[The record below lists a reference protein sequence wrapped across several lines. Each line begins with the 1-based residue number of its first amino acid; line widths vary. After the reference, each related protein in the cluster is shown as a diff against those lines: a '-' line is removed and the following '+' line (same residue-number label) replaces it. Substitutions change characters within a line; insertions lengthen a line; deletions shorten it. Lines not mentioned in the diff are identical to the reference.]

1 MKHQDFERIMDALR
15 QLSLFVFECMQKD
28 NIEQQEKALNSKRLF
43 TLPPEEVE
51 HEKRMLKILQSMPSI
66 EDDVAPLRNSNDAL
80 QVNTVQNCKVWTAKE
95 LNEMPF
101 IKDMKYRITKDGLH
115 QFRYRRD
122 GINVQITS
130 KNFETAKQKAR
141 EFIYD
146 LKRKLGMETKPKHI
160 NSLDYVAQLW
170 FRTKRSHALPTTV
183 NAYLSVYRNHIKPK
197 FGNLSISKI
206 LPMDLQPFFDD
217 LHGKL
222 GKTCE
227 NCKVLLNGFFELAV
241 ANRLC
246 PSNPM
251 AGVVIERHCR
261 KPGKSLTD
269 EQLKR
274 FKQVMLGAGAHGTA
288 FLIILYSGIRG
299 AELERMTFDWEQ
311 GTFTVYNAK
320 LKKSQRR
327 REENLTRTVPIF
339 PGLLELKDRIIRYD
353 SEWRIRPRRLPDL
366 FNLYWQENTP
376 KDLRHT
382 FTTKARESH
391 IENELVNL
399 WTGHL
404 PGTNVTANVYTH
416 FSEEYQKSE
425 AKKLRPY

>member
-1 MKHQDFERIMDALR
+1 MDFNEIDVFIETLSKISMFLGRLKHQQLDQSKTQVIETVKHSLDGFSIPNSDEFEARRRSAVTVDS
-15 QLSLFVFECMQKD
+15 QLKD
-28 NIEQQEKALNSKRLF
+28 I
-43 TLPPEEVE
+43 
-51 HEKRMLKILQSMPSI
+51 
-66 EDDVAPLRNSNDAL
+66 
-80 QVNTVQNCKVWTAKE
+80 QNRKVWTAKE
-95 LNEMPF
+95 LQEMPF

-130 KNFETAKQKAR
+130 KNFETAKHKAR

-146 LKRKLGMETKPKHI
+146 LKRKLGMETKSKHV
-160 NSLDYVAQLW
+160 NSLDFVAQIW
-170 FRTKRSHALPTTV
+170 FKTKKAHALPTTV
-183 NAYLSVYRNHIKPK
+183 NSYLSVYNNHIKPR

-206 LPMDLQPFFDD
+206 LPMDLQPFFDE

-251 AGVVIERHCR
+251 AGVIIERHCR

-274 FKQVMLGAGAHGTA
+274 FKHVMFNAGAHGTA

-299 AELERMTFDWEQ
+299 AELERLTFNWER

-339 PGLLELKDRIIRYD
+339 PALWELKDRIERD
-353 SEWRIRPRRLPDL
+353 GNEWRIRAHRLPDL
-366 FNLYWQENTP
+366 FTQYWTENTP

-391 IENELVNL
+391 VENELVNL

-404 PGTNVTANVYTH
+404 PGANVTANVYTH
-416 FSEEYQKSE
+416 FSEDYQKAE